1 MCWSPAA
8 SDDYRRSHLAGVAQR
23 LEPQP
28 SKLVV
33 RVRFP
38 SPAPVSPRGN
48 PLKTPEKLLLIAAS
62 LLFAVGVI
70 VAIAQPGD
78 LGDEDDTAATA
89 VTTTTMQVDVTTTVP
104 PEMTTTVPAEVTTTI
119 PGSGL
124 GVDGPAT
131 GGQDGTGDTGAESM
145 LGPGL
150 ALLGL
155 GLVLR
160 RLHHATAA

>member
-1 MCWSPAA
+1 M
-8 SDDYRRSHLAGVAQR
+8 
-23 LEPQP
+23 
-28 SKLVV
+28 
-33 RVRFP
+33 
-38 SPAPVSPRGN
+38 
-48 PLKTPEKLLLIAAS
+48 
-62 LLFAVGVI
+62 GVI

-78 LGDEDDTAATA
+78 LGGDDDTAAPV
-89 VTTTTMQVDVTTTVP
+89 VTTTTLPVEATTTVP
-104 PEMTTTVPAEVTTTI
+104 TVPTEVTTSI

-160 RLHHATAA
+160 HLRQAAAS